1 MSILAG
7 AFKGSG
13 GSDELGSMSLMDH
26 LRELRTRIIRSVLA
40 IMAMAIG
47 VWFAY
52 PYGIDV
58 LRDLLLTSCP
68 DQADCRIISTG
79 PIKALS
85 TRMTVSAYGGV
96 GLALPLLLWQL
107 WQFVTPGLYK
117 REKRLAAPFVLCSF
131 VLFLVGVA
139 LAWLTLPK
147 AIYFLAQL
155 GGDVDQYYAVNEY
168 TTFVVKTAVGFGI
181 GFQFPMLLVFLQL
194 VGVLNHHHLG
204 RYRRHAAVGIV
215 VGAALITPGGDVF
228 SLVALSIPM
237 YILYEGSILFGF
249 VLQRRRR
256 RRDRRADAESASD
269 TVSQSGE

>member
-7 AFKGSG
+7 AFKGAG
-13 GSDELGSMSLMDH
+13 GADELGSMSLMEH

-40 IMAMAIG
+40 VMAMAIV
-47 VWFAY
+47 VWFVY
-52 PYGIDV
+52 PYAIEV
-58 LRDLLLTSCP
+58 LRDLLNGSCP
-68 DQADCRIISTG
+68 KNADCRIISTG
-79 PIKALS
+79 PIRALS

-131 VLFLVGVA
+131 ALFLIGVA

-155 GGDVDQYYAVNEY
+155 GGDVDQYYNVNEY

-194 VGVLNHHHLG
+194 VGIVNHHQLG
-204 RYRRHAAVGIV
+204 HYRRHAAVGIV

-237 YILYEGSILFGF
+237 YILYEGSIVFGF
-249 VLQRRRR
+249 VRQRRHRR
-256 RRDRRADAESASD
+256 RARRQDRSE

>member
-7 AFKGSG
+7 AFKGADG
-13 GSDELGSMSLMDH
+13 ADDLGSMSLMEH

-40 IMAMAIG
+40 VAAMAIV
-47 VWFAY
+47 VWFLY
-52 PYGIDV
+52 PYAIDV
-58 LRDLLLTSCP
+58 LRDLLVASCP
-68 DQADCRIISTG
+68 KDLDCKIISTG
-79 PIKALS
+79 PVKALS

-117 REKRLAAPFVLCSF
+117 REKRMAVPFVVSSF
-131 VLFLVGVA
+131 VLFLIGVA

-147 AIYFLAQL
+147 AIYFLARL
-155 GGDVDQYYAVNEY
+155 GGDVDQYYNVNEY

-194 VGVLNHHHLG
+194 IGLITHQHLG

-228 SLVALSIPM
+228 SLVALSVPM
-237 YILYEGSILFGF
+237 YILYEGSILFGW

-256 RRDRRADAESASD
+256 RRARASSSEDGAD
-269 TVSQSGE
+269 TVTSSGT